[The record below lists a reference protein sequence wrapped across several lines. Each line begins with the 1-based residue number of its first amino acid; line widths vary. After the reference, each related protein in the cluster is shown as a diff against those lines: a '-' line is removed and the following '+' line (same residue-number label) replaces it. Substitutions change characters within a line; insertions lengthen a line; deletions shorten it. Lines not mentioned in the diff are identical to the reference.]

1 MIDFF
6 RELFQPEMSFL
17 HLALVLGL
25 LASPALGVIGTLVV
39 TRRISSIAGAGA
51 HAALGGVGIALYLQR
66 VLLWGW
72 CTATVGAIAGAVAAA
87 LLVGVVSLTARERED
102 TVIAVVWALGMSL
115 GLLFLD
121 KTPGYVDLQ
130 GFLFGNILLVTRNDL
145 WMTLALDAVVVIPA
159 ILFYN
164 PLLATCFD
172 GTFAV
177 LRGVKTSLFYLVL
190 LALTA
195 LTVVLLINVV
205 GIVLVIALLTLPAAA
220 AGCFTRHLWSMM
232 VCSGIL
238 SALFISAGLLLST
251 CFSLPSGPVIVLVA
265 ALVYVVSLF
274 IGSRRKSERGAAGGN

>member
-1 MIDFF
+1 MIEIF
-6 RELFQPEMSFL
+6 RELFSPEMSFL
-17 HLALVLGL
+17 HLALALGV

-66 VLLWGW
+66 VLLWSW
-72 CTATVGAIAGAVAAA
+72 CTATVGAVAGAMAAA

-102 TVIAVVWALGMSL
+102 TVIAVVWALSMSL

-130 GFLFGNILLVTRNDL
+130 GFLFGNILLVTKHDL

-159 ILFYN
+159 VLFYN

-177 LRGVKTSLFYLVL
+177 LRGVRTSCFYLIL

-232 VCSGIL
+232 LCSGVL
-238 SALFISAGLLLST
+238 SALFITAGLILSFY
-251 CFSLPSGPVIVLVA
+251 FSLPSGPVIVLVA
-265 ALVYVVSLF
+265 ALVYVGALL
-274 IGSRRKSERGAAGGN
+274 IGSRCKGERCAAGGN

>member
-6 RELFQPEMSFL
+6 RQLFQPEMSFL
-17 HLALVLGL
+17 HLALALGI

-39 TRRISSIAGAGA
+39 TKRISSIAGAGA

-66 VLLWGW
+66 VLFWSW
-72 CTATVGAIAGAVAAA
+72 CTATAGAIAGAMAAA
-87 LLVGVVSLTARERED
+87 LLVGIVSLSARERED

-130 GFLFGNILLVTRNDL
+130 GYLFGNILLVTANDL
-145 WMTLALDAVVVIPA
+145 WMTLALDAIVVIPA
-159 ILFYN
+159 VIFYN

-177 LRGVKTSLFYLVL
+177 LRGVRTSLFYLVL

-195 LTVVLLINVV
+195 LTVVLLINVA
-205 GIVLVIALLTLPAAA
+205 GIVLVIALLTLPAAT

-232 VCSGIL
+232 VCSGIF
-238 SALFISAGLLLST
+238 SALFISAGLLLSFY
-251 CFSLPSGPVIVLVA
+251 FSLPSGPVIVLAA
-265 ALVYVVSLF
+265 ALVYVISLLF
-274 IGSRRKSERGAAGGN
+274 SSRRRGEKNSAGGN

>member
-17 HLALVLGL
+17 HLALVLGV

-66 VLLWGW
+66 VLLWSW
-72 CTATVGAIAGAVAAA
+72 CTATVGAVTGAVAAA

-130 GFLFGNILLVTRNDL
+130 GFLFGNILLVTQNDL

-159 ILFYN
+159 VLFYN

-238 SALFISAGLLLST
+238 SAFFISVGLLLST

-265 ALVYVVSLF
+265 ALVYVISLF

>member
-1 MIDFF
+1 MIELF
-6 RELFQPEMSFL
+6 RELFRPEMSFL
-17 HLALVLGL
+17 HLALALGI

-66 VLLWGW
+66 VLLWSW
-72 CTATVGAIAGAVAAA
+72 CTATAGAIAGALAAA
-87 LLVGVVSLTARERED
+87 LIVGIVSLTARERED

-130 GFLFGNILLVTRNDL
+130 GFLFGNILLVTKNDL
-145 WMTLALDAVVVIPA
+145 WMTLLLDAVVVIPA
-159 ILFYN
+159 VIFYN

-232 VCSGIL
+232 TVSGIL
-238 SALFISAGLLLST
+238 SALFITSGLILSF

-265 ALVYVVSLF
+265 ALVYVLSLL
-274 IGSRRKSERGAAGGN
+274 IGSRRKGERGAAGGN

>member
-1 MIDFF
+1 MIDLFK
-6 RELFQPEMSFL
+6 ELFRPEMSFL
-17 HLALVLGL
+17 HLAMAVGL
-25 LASPALGVIGTLVV
+25 MASPALGVIGTLVV

-51 HAALGGVGIALYLQR
+51 HAALGGVGIALFLQR
-66 VLLWGW
+66 VLLWSW
-72 CTATVGAIAGAVAAA
+72 CTATVGAVAGALAAA
-87 LLVGVVSLTARERED
+87 LIVGIVSLTASERED

-130 GFLFGNILLVTRNDL
+130 GFLFGNILLVTKTDL
-145 WMTLALDAVVVIPA
+145 LMTLLLDAAVVIPA
-159 ILFYN
+159 VIFYN
-164 PLLATCFD
+164 PLLASCFD

-177 LRGVKTSLFYLVL
+177 LRGVKTPVFYLVL

-232 VCSGIL
+232 VWSGIL
-238 SALFISAGLLLST
+238 SAIFIGSGLLLS
-251 CFSLPSGPVIVLVA
+251 FWFELPSGPVIVLVA
-265 ALVYVVSLF
+265 AVVYVAGLLIS
-274 IGSRRKSERGAAGGN
+274 SRRGRRGNVAGGN

>member
-1 MIDFF
+1 MIELF
-6 RELFQPEMSFL
+6 RELFRPEMSFL
-17 HLALVLGL
+17 HLALALGI

-66 VLLWGW
+66 VLLWSW
-72 CTATVGAIAGAVAAA
+72 CTATVGAIAGALAAA
-87 LLVGVVSLTARERED
+87 LIVGIVSLTARERED

-130 GFLFGNILLVTRNDL
+130 GFLFGNILLVTKNDL
-145 WMTLALDAVVVIPA
+145 WMTLLLDAVVVIPA
-159 ILFYN
+159 VIFYN

-232 VCSGIL
+232 TVSGIL
-238 SALFISAGLLLST
+238 SALFITSGLILSF

-265 ALVYVVSLF
+265 ALVYVLSLL
-274 IGSRRKSERGAAGGN
+274 IGSRRKGERGAAGGN

>member
-1 MIDFF
+1 
-6 RELFQPEMSFL
+6 
-17 HLALVLGL
+17 V
-25 LASPALGVIGTLVV
+25 
-39 TRRISSIAGAGA
+39 AGA
-51 HAALGGVGIALYLQR
+51 L
-66 VLLWGW
+66 
-72 CTATVGAIAGAVAAA
+72 AAA
-87 LLVGVVSLTARERED
+87 LLVGIVSLTARERED

-130 GFLFGNILLVTRNDL
+130 GFLFGNILLVTPADL
-145 WMTLALDAVVVIPA
+145 WMTLALNAAVLIPTV
-159 ILFYN
+159 LFYN

-177 LRGVKTSLFYLVL
+177 LRGVRTTLFYLVL

-232 VCSGIL
+232 VCSGVL
-238 SALFISAGLLLST
+238 SALFISSGLILSF

-265 ALVYVVSLF
+265 ALVYVISLL
-274 IGSRRKSERGAAGGN
+274 IGSRRRNEGSAAGGN

>member
-25 LASPALGVIGTLVV
+25 LASPALG
-39 TRRISSIAGAGA
+39 
-51 HAALGGVGIALYLQR
+51 GVGIALYLQR
-66 VLLWGW
+66 VLLWSW

-159 ILFYN
+159 VLFYN

>member
-1 MIDFF
+1 MIELF
-6 RELFQPEMSFL
+6 RELFRPEMSFL
-17 HLALVLGL
+17 HLALALGI

-66 VLLWGW
+66 VLLWSW
-72 CTATVGAIAGAVAAA
+72 CTATVGAIAGALAAA
-87 LLVGVVSLTARERED
+87 LIVGIVSLTARERED

-130 GFLFGNILLVTRNDL
+130 GFLFGNILLVTKNDI
-145 WMTLALDAVVVIPA
+145 WMTLLLDAVVVIPA
-159 ILFYN
+159 VIFYN

-232 VCSGIL
+232 TVSGIL
-238 SALFISAGLLLST
+238 SALFITSGLILSF

-265 ALVYVVSLF
+265 ALVYVLSLL
-274 IGSRRKSERGAAGGN
+274 IGSRRKGERGAAGGN

>member
-1 MIDFF
+1 MIDFIRQF
-6 RELFQPEMSFL
+6 FQPEMSFL
-17 HLALVLGL
+17 HLALAVGI

-66 VLLWGW
+66 VLLWSW
-72 CTATVGAIAGAVAAA
+72 CTATLGAVAGAMAAA

-130 GFLFGNILLVTRNDL
+130 GFLFGNILLLSQHDIV
-145 WMTLALDAVVVIPA
+145 MTLALDAAVLLPM
-159 ILFYN
+159 ILFY
-164 PLLATCFD
+164 PAVLAMSFD
-172 GTFAV
+172 STFAE
-177 LRGVKTSLFYLVL
+177 LRGIKVSVIYLIL

-195 LTVVLLINVV
+195 CTIVLLLNIV
-205 GIVLVIALLTLPAAA
+205 GIILVIALLTLPAAT

-232 VCSGIL
+232 VLAAAL
-238 SALFISAGLLLST
+238 SWLFVTGGLLSS
-251 CFSLPSGPVIVLVA
+251 FYYRLPSGPAIVVFAGTVYLA
-265 ALVYVVSLF
+265 ALGFSKWK
-274 IGSRRKSERGAAGGN
+274 GKR

>member
-66 VLLWGW
+66 VLLWSW

-159 ILFYN
+159 VLFYN

>member
-17 HLALVLGL
+17 HLALVLGV

-66 VLLWGW
+66 VLLWSW

-102 TVIAVVWALGMSL
+102 TVSAVVWALGMSL

-274 IGSRRKSERGAAGGN
+274 IGSRRKGERGAAGGN

>member
-17 HLALVLGL
+17 HLALVLGI

-87 LLVGVVSLTARERED
+87 LLVGVVSLTASERED

-265 ALVYVVSLF
+265 ALVYVISLF
-274 IGSRRKSERGAAGGN
+274 IGSRRKGERGAAGGN

>member
-6 RELFQPEMSFL
+6 RELLRPEMSFL
-17 HLALVLGL
+17 HLALAVGL

-51 HAALGGVGIALYLQR
+51 HAALGGVGIALFLQR
-66 VLLWGW
+66 VLLWSW
-72 CTATVGAIAGAVAAA
+72 CTATVGAVAGALGAA

-130 GFLFGNILLVTRNDL
+130 GFLFGNILLVTLNDL
-145 WMTLALDAVVVIPA
+145 KMTLILDALVVIPA
-159 ILFYN
+159 VLFYN

-177 LRGVKTSLFYLVL
+177 LRGVKTSLFYLIL

-205 GIVLVIALLTLPAAA
+205 GIVLVIALLTLPAAECSLYHCRTDLEFLFCA
-220 AGCFTRHLWSMM
+220 AFR
-232 VCSGIL
+232 SGHRIGGG
-238 SALFISAGLLLST
+238 AGL
-251 CFSLPSGPVIVLVA
+251 CGVIA
-265 ALVYVVSLF
+265 DRFPPQTRSRER
-274 IGSRRKSERGAAGGN
+274 RRKLRKCTS

>member
-1 MIDFF
+1 MIEFF
-6 RELFQPEMSFL
+6 RQLFQPEMSFL
-17 HLALVLGL
+17 HLALAVGV
-25 LASPALGVIGTLVV
+25 LASPALGIIGTLVV

-66 VLLWGW
+66 VLLWSW
-72 CTATVGAIAGAVAAA
+72 CTATLGAIAGAMAAA

-130 GFLFGNILLVTRNDL
+130 GFLFGNILLVTPNDL
-145 WMTLALDAVVVIPA
+145 WMTLALDAAILIPA
-159 ILFYN
+159 IVFYN
-164 PLLATCFD
+164 PLLSACFD

-177 LRGVKTSLFYLVL
+177 LRGVRTSLIYLIL

-205 GIVLVIALLTLPAAA
+205 GIVLVIALLTLPAAT

-232 VCSGIL
+232 VASGIL
-238 SALFISAGLLLST
+238 SALFISAGLVLSF

-265 ALVYVVSLF
+265 ALVYVISLL
-274 IGSRRKSERGAAGGN
+274 IGSRRRSDGSAAGGN

>member
-274 IGSRRKSERGAAGGN
+274 IGSRRKGERGAAGGN

>member
-17 HLALVLGL
+17 HLALVLGV

>member
-66 VLLWGW
+66 VLLWSW

-159 ILFYN
+159 VLFYN

-232 VCSGIL
+232 VCRGIL

>member
-17 HLALVLGL
+17 RLALAVGV

-66 VLLWGW
+66 VMLWSW
-72 CTATVGAIAGAVAAA
+72 CTATVGAVAGALAAA
-87 LLVGVVSLTARERED
+87 LLVGIVSLTARERED

-130 GFLFGNILLVTRNDL
+130 GFLFGNILLVTSKDL
-145 WMTLALDAVVVIPA
+145 WMTVALDLLVVIPA
-159 ILFYN
+159 VIFYN
-164 PLLATCFD
+164 PLLASCFD
-172 GTFAV
+172 GTFAI
-177 LRGVKTSLFYLVL
+177 LRGVRTSLFYLVL

-232 VCSGIL
+232 VWSGIL
-238 SALFISAGLLLST
+238 SALFISSGLVLSFF
-251 CFSLPSGPVIVLVA
+251 FSLPSGPVIVLVA
-265 ALVYVVSLF
+265 ALVYVVSLL
-274 IGSRRKSERGAAGGN
+274 IGSRRKRERGPAGGN

>member
-1 MIDFF
+1 MIELF
-6 RELFQPEMSFL
+6 RELFRPEMSFL
-17 HLALVLGL
+17 HLALALGI

-66 VLLWGW
+66 VLLWSW
-72 CTATVGAIAGAVAAA
+72 CTATAGAIAGALAAA
-87 LLVGVVSLTARERED
+87 LIVGIVSLTARERED

-130 GFLFGNILLVTRNDL
+130 GFLFGNILLVTKNDI
-145 WMTLALDAVVVIPA
+145 WMTLLLDAVVVIPA
-159 ILFYN
+159 VIFYN

-232 VCSGIL
+232 TVSGIL
-238 SALFISAGLLLST
+238 SALFITSGLILSF

-265 ALVYVVSLF
+265 ALVYVLSLL
-274 IGSRRKSERGAAGGN
+274 IGSRRKGERGAAGGN

>member
-6 RELFQPEMSFL
+6 RELLRPEMSFL
-17 HLALVLGL
+17 HLALAVGL

-51 HAALGGVGIALYLQR
+51 HAALGGVGIALFLQR
-66 VLLWGW
+66 VLLWSW
-72 CTATVGAIAGAVAAA
+72 CTATVGAVAGALGAA

-130 GFLFGNILLVTRNDL
+130 GFLFGNILLVTLNDL
-145 WMTLALDAVVVIPA
+145 KMTLILDALVVIPA
-159 ILFYN
+159 VLFYN

-177 LRGVKTSLFYLVL
+177 LRGVKTSLFYLIL

-232 VCSGIL
+232 VWSGVL
-238 SALFISAGLLLST
+238 NALFITAGLILS
-251 CFSLPSGPVIVLVA
+251 FFFALPSGPVIVLVA
-265 ALVYVVSLF
+265 ALVYVVSLL
-274 IGSRRKSERGAAGGN
+274 IGSRRKREAGSAGGN

>member
-17 HLALVLGL
+17 HLALVLGV

-238 SALFISAGLLLST
+238 SALFISAGLLLSFY
-251 CFSLPSGPVIVLVA
+251 FSLPSGPVIVLAA
-265 ALVYVVSLF
+265 ALVYVIALF
-274 IGSRRKSERGAAGGN
+274 FSSRRRGEKSSAGGN

>member
-17 HLALVLGL
+17 HLALVLGV

-66 VLLWGW
+66 VLLWSW

>member
-66 VLLWGW
+66 VLLWSW

>member
-17 HLALVLGL
+17 HLALVLGV

-172 GTFAV
+172 GTFAI

-265 ALVYVVSLF
+265 ALVYVISLF
-274 IGSRRKSERGAAGGN
+274 IGSRRKGERGAAGGN

>member
-1 MIDFF
+1 MVDFF

-17 HLALVLGL
+17 HLALVLGV

-66 VLLWGW
+66 VLLWSW

-130 GFLFGNILLVTRNDL
+130 GFLFGNILLVTQNDL

-159 ILFYN
+159 VLFYN

-238 SALFISAGLLLST
+238 SAFFISAGLLLST

-265 ALVYVVSLF
+265 ALVYVISLF

>member
-6 RELFQPEMSFL
+6 RQLFQPEMSFL
-17 HLALVLGL
+17 HLALAVGV

-66 VLLWGW
+66 VLLWSW
-72 CTATVGAIAGAVAAA
+72 CTATLGAVAGAMAAA

-130 GFLFGNILLVTRNDL
+130 GFLFGNILLVTPNDL
-145 WMTLALDAVVVIPA
+145 WMTLALDAAILIPA
-159 ILFYN
+159 IVFYN
-164 PLLATCFD
+164 PLLSSCFD

-177 LRGVKTSLFYLVL
+177 LRGVRTSLIYLIL

-205 GIVLVIALLTLPAAA
+205 GIVLVIALLTLPAAT

-232 VCSGIL
+232 VASGVL
-238 SALFISAGLLLST
+238 SAVFISTGLVLSF

-265 ALVYVVSLF
+265 ALVYVISLLV
-274 IGSRRKSERGAAGGN
+274 GSRRRSDGSAAGGN

>member
-17 HLALVLGL
+17 HLALVLGV

-66 VLLWGW
+66 VLLWSW

-274 IGSRRKSERGAAGGN
+274 IGSRRKGERGAAGGN

>member
-6 RELFQPEMSFL
+6 RQLFQPEMSFL
-17 HLALVLGL
+17 HLALALGI

-39 TRRISSIAGAGA
+39 TKRISSIAGAGA

-66 VLLWGW
+66 VLLWSW
-72 CTATVGAIAGAVAAA
+72 CTATVGAIAGAMAAA
-87 LLVGVVSLTARERED
+87 LLVGIVSLSARERED

-130 GFLFGNILLVTRNDL
+130 GYLFGNILLVTGNDL
-145 WMTLALDAVVVIPA
+145 LMTLVLDAIVVIPA
-159 ILFYN
+159 VIFYN

-177 LRGVKTSLFYLVL
+177 LRGVRTSLFYLVL

-195 LTVVLLINVV
+195 LTVVLLINVA

-232 VCSGIL
+232 VCSGIF
-238 SALFISAGLLLST
+238 SALFITTGLLLSFY
-251 CFSLPSGPVIVLVA
+251 FSLPSGPVIVLVA
-265 ALVYVVSLF
+265 ALVYVISLIF
-274 IGSRRKSERGAAGGN
+274 SSRRRGEKNSAGGN